1 MRSADLRRAVLR
13 VRIVGLVLLACF
25 VLLGVR
31 ATVLSLVPSKAHELA
46 PKQAYTVL
54 QLAPARGV
62 ITDRRGAPLALT
74 VPAPSLYAIPK
85 RVEDVPTT
93 ARALA
98 KVLGT
103 KDRAIEERLRLG
115 SGFVFVSRW
124 IDAKQADAIAALAL
138 PGIGLISE
146 PRRMYPQGALAG
158 RIVGF
163 SNLDGEGVRG
173 IEQAEQKWLAGR
185 ADSMIVKRDAR
196 GRILAEAGRDLLS
209 TAGGD
214 VALTLDSVLQAD
226 AEAALADTVRATGA
240 KGGLVIALDPAN
252 GDLLALAE
260 APAFDPNQFRK
271 TKMND
276 SRSRI
281 FADALEPGST
291 FKTFAIAGALQHG
304 AIRARDVFDCE
315 NGAWRVPGKTLRDT
329 HPEGLLDVGGVLQKS
344 SNICAAKIGYALG
357 AERHYQMLTAFG
369 FGSRSASGFPGESAG
384 LLRSW
389 RAWRPVD
396 HATVS
401 YGQGVSVTALQLAA
415 ATAAIANGGI
425 LHEPR
430 LVLARR
436 TGSGAWE
443 KTAHAP
449 GRRVLR
455 AEVAAQ
461 VRDMMESVVH
471 VEGTALRASLEGV
484 RSGGKTGTA
493 QVLDTSTGR
502 YFANRYLNWFVGAA
516 PIDAPRI
523 VVVAMVEEP
532 RGIGHTGGATT
543 APLFARA
550 AAAALARKDIRT
562 QPVFGLPDWAYVGWT
577 PAGGVPKSLKEIR
590 EGWPSAAPEVGRALI
605 AAQKPK
611 PPEAMP
617 AQPTLQPAALPAVA
631 APPPS
636 TEAKAPVSEARAA
649 NEIDRSVSP
658 VAVRAPANAEAGS
671 LTSLVQ

>member
-13 VRIVGLVLLACF
+13 VRIVGLALLACF
-25 VLLGVR
+25 ALLGVR
-31 ATVLSLVPSKAHELA
+31 ATVLSLVPGKAHELA

-85 RVEDVPTT
+85 RVEDVPAT

-98 KVLGT
+98 KVLGMR
-103 KDRAIEERLRLG
+103 DAAIAERLRLG

-124 IDAKQADAIAALAL
+124 IGAREAAAITALAL

-146 PRRMYPQGALAG
+146 PRRTYPQGALAG

-163 SNLDGEGVRG
+163 SNLDGDGVRG
-173 IEQAEQKWLAGR
+173 IEQAEQRWLAGR
-185 ADSMIVKRDAR
+185 ADSMVVKRDAR
-196 GRILAEAGRDLLS
+196 GRILAEAGRDLVS

-214 VALTLDSVLQAD
+214 VALTLDSVLQAE
-226 AEAALADTVRATGA
+226 AEAALADTTRATGA
-240 KGGLVIALDPAN
+240 KGGLVVAIDPAS

-260 APAFDPNQFRK
+260 APAFDPNQFR
-271 TKMND
+271 TAKMHD

-281 FADALEPGST
+281 FTDALEPGST

-304 AIRARDVFDCE
+304 AVRARDVFDCE

-357 AERHYQMLTAFG
+357 AQRHHEMLLALG
-369 FGSRSASGFPGESAG
+369 FGARSASGFPGESAG

-389 RAWRPVD
+389 RSWRPVD

-430 LVLARR
+430 LVHARR
-436 TGSGAWE
+436 TGNRAWE
-443 KTAHAP
+443 QTPRAA
-449 GRRVLR
+449 GRRVLSE
-455 AEVAAQ
+455 EVAAQ
-461 VRDMMESVVH
+461 LRVMMESVVH
-471 VEGTALRASLEGV
+471 LEGTALRASLEGV

-493 QVLDTSTGR
+493 QVLDTQTGR
-502 YFANRYLNWFVGAA
+502 YFPNRYLNWFIGAA

-523 VVVAMVEEP
+523 VVVAMIEEP
-532 RGIGHTGGATT
+532 RGVGHTGGATA

-550 AAAALARKDIRT
+550 AAAALARQDIRT
-562 QPVFGLPDWAYVGWT
+562 QPVFGLPDWSYVGWT
-577 PAGGVPKSLKEIR
+577 PAGGVPEALKEIR
-590 EGWPSAAPEVGRALI
+590 ESWPSAAPEVGRALM

-611 PPEAMP
+611 LPEAAAP
-617 AQPTLQPAALPAVA
+617 APALQPAALPAVA

-636 TEAKAPVSEARAA
+636 TGASAPVSEARAA
-649 NEIDRSVSP
+649 NDAAVSP
-658 VAVRAPANAEAGS
+658 TAARAPASPEAAA
-671 LTSLVQ
+671 LALAQ

>member
-13 VRIVGLVLLACF
+13 VRIVGLGLLACF

-85 RVEDVPTT
+85 RVEDVPAT

-103 KDRAIEERLRLG
+103 NERAIEERLRLG
-115 SGFVFVSRW
+115 SGFAFVSRW
-124 IDAKQADAIAALAL
+124 IDAKQAAAISALAL

-146 PRRMYPQGALAG
+146 PRRTYPQGALAG
-158 RIVGF
+158 RIIGF

-173 IEQAEQKWLAGR
+173 IEQSEQKWLAGH
-185 ADSMIVKRDAR
+185 ADSMVVKRDAR

-214 VALTLDSVLQAD
+214 VALTLDSVLQAE

-240 KGGLVIALDPAN
+240 KGGLVIALDPAS

-260 APAFDPNQFRK
+260 APAFDPNAFRK
-271 TKMND
+271 AKLHD

-281 FADALEPGST
+281 FTDALEPGST

-329 HPEGLLDVGGVLQKS
+329 HPERLLDVGGVLQKS

-357 AERHYQMLTAFG
+357 AERHHATLAAFG

-384 LLRSW
+384 LLRNW
-389 RAWRPVD
+389 RGWRPVD

-425 LHEPR
+425 LHQPR

-436 TGSGAWE
+436 TGGGAWE

-449 GRRVLR
+449 GRRALR
-455 AEVAAQ
+455 EEVAAQ
-461 VRDMMESVVH
+461 VRDMLEGVVH
-471 VEGTALRASLEGV
+471 VEGTALRASLVGV
-484 RSGGKTGTA
+484 RTGGKTGTA
-493 QVLDTSTGR
+493 QVLDPETRR
-502 YFANRYLNWFVGAA
+502 YFASRYLNWFIGAA
-516 PIDAPRI
+516 PIDAPRV

-532 RGIGHTGGATT
+532 RGVGHTGGATA

-550 AAAALARKDIRT
+550 AAAALARRDIRT
-562 QPVFGLPDWAYVGWT
+562 QPVFGLPDWSYVGWT
-577 PAGGVPKSLKEIR
+577 PAGGVPDALKEIR
-590 EGWPSAAPEVGRALI
+590 ERWPSAAPEVGRALI
-605 AAQKPK
+605 AAQTPNKPDAL
-611 PPEAMP
+611 PPRP
-617 AQPTLQPAALPAVA
+617 ALQPAALPAVG

-636 TEAKAPVSEARAA
+636 TEAKAPVSETRAA
-649 NEIDRSVSP
+649 NDSSVSP
-658 VAVRAPANAEAGS
+658 VAARPRANAEAAALAS
-671 LTSLVQ
+671 LAQ